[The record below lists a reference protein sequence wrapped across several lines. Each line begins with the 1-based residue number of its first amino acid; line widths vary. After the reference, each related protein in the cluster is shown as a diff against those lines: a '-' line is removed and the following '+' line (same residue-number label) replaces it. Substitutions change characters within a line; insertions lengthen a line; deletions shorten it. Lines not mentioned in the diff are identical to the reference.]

1 MKIPYKELS
10 EDALNGVLD
19 DYVLREGTD
28 YGDFAEGGA
37 AQSLAA
43 KRQALM
49 NLLASG
55 EAQLWFDPQTE
66 TTTLRLP
73 DEQSGL

>member
-1 MKIPYKELS
+1 MKIPYKDLS

-28 YGDFAEGGA
+28 YGDFAEGA
-37 AQSLAA
+37 ASLSLEA
-43 KRQALM
+43 KRAAVLG
-49 NLLASG
+49 LLESG
-55 EAQLWFDPQTE
+55 KAQLWFDPQTE

-73 DEQSGL
+73 EA

>member
-1 MKIPYKELS
+1 MKIPYKDLS

-28 YGDFAEGGA
+28 YGDFAEGEA
-37 AQSLAA
+37 KLSLEA
-43 KRQALM
+43 KRSAVLG
-49 NLLASG
+49 LLESG

-73 DEQSGL
+73 ED